1 MHFGISCAILVLLLA
16 TKTAPTDA
24 VLEDVLDIIHVIK
37 EVTTGIL
44 KAWDVVQSSPLA
56 SKIEFPLMR
65 EKQRKVLE
73 RLKEVNRQIEKT
85 EEKQSQYTSLA
96 IESVNDFIGTNV
108 KLIAKMNEITD
119 IMNRISSR
127 YQQMTKYEA
136 VKDKLEMVTLVT
148 FAEWTVAPN
157 AHSVHHLMDRL
168 HLTLLGNTEK
178 NNSSSGNL
186 LAQLAAN
193 YEFSSSQI
201 CNMHQSPQQF
211 VYALYSDIALTE
223 LKGYIMMEF
232 SWMMLRV
239 YGKGNFTQEA
249 ELMRNDYERRT
260 ERTLKLLQE
269 VMRRSAR
276 IVWRC
281 DPEPQH
287 HVLGQTYDEV
297 TRLLQG
303 FIENEVDL
311 NSDETCRE
319 TCSYYQN
326 TRTESCF
333 KEKFCARQP
342 GCKGRLYNCQFVQ
355 SDMWVCQAPLN
366 STRRYEYVEYENGSV
381 LGRRGRCVR
390 GTSKVDSWW
399 RYLFWHCSYCMCLCD
414 EQSIKSDRFFNL
426 REAVSDFTQ
435 NRVVTGLRFIKKNR
449 IFHLQ
454 IQEGELLPRG
464 NINQTSL
471 TWKPVDNYNI
481 FDRDVIK
488 GVDYH
493 SLSYESRSVDLD
505 DINTDDPS
513 FVVTGV
519 RFRVVGTHLNL
530 EARLTEINF
539 ETGKLVNSKEL
550 SYWNSNDNTDVS
562 GDNRRKKL
570 SISSPD
576 IPTRTIVKSIPMS
589 KHNEFIEFV
598 NSDLYKD
605 AAQTTVPF
613 MDVQDVVSNP
623 PVPLSGVGI
632 YYKGRPGFG
641 GFLAPKIITYD
652 FTRHVVV
659 PKRTP

>member
-1 MHFGISCAILVLLLA
+1 MARRYCLSGTYPLPLLTIILLVLSLLTGAQA
-16 TKTAPTDA
+16 TYAKTEVDALRDEYFGLERDLWQWLDKATMSRNNMETQLRKVYNSHRNFTNKHQMQRSFPKNYEIGNYSEWRLLERDIIEISDYFNFYKTNIMMKPGSSANLEERA
-24 VLEDVLDIIHVIK
+24 VLDFTDTVLRNNEHFSMSRTFQDIENIMV
-37 EVTTGIL
+37 
-44 KAWDVVQSSPLA
+44 
-56 SKIEFPLMR
+56 
-65 EKQRKVLE
+65 KQALYYR
-73 RLKEVNRQIEKT
+73 
-85 EEKQSQYTSLA
+85 
-96 IESVNDFIGTNV
+96 
-108 KLIAKMNEITD
+108 
-119 IMNRISSR
+119 
-127 YQQMTKYEA
+127 
-136 VKDKLEMVTLVT
+136 
-148 FAEWTVAPN
+148 
-157 AHSVHHLMDRL
+157 VHM
-168 HLTLLGNTEK
+168 
-178 NNSSSGNL
+178 
-186 LAQLAAN
+186 
-193 YEFSSSQI
+193 FSSSQI